1 MRKKT
6 NLDFSITASVTTDV
20 FLSADFGMYFMC
32 WISNFTLFSF
42 YQIDIDPYGSP
53 SAFLD
58 SAIQSIA
65 DGGLLMCS
73 ATDMPVLCGGHTAAC
88 YSR

>member
-32 WISNFTLFSF
+32 
-42 YQIDIDPYGSP
+42 
-53 SAFLD
+53 
-58 SAIQSIA
+58 
-65 DGGLLMCS
+65 
-73 ATDMPVLCGGHTAAC
+73 
-88 YSR
+88 